1 MFSLKGRQAGSR
13 RLPVEHPGGRAG
25 ELDASAAP
33 TCPGWCGEGG
43 TGLSQ
48 HTWVQGAG
56 FSRLGNS
63 RLRMASLAQVLN
75 WLLANTSS
83 TETGFLFFLLSY
95 SWFFLVLRRI
105 DFFVCAEL
113 KPC

>member
-1 MFSLKGRQAGSR
+1 MFSLKGRQPETPCGAPR
-13 RLPVEHPGGRAG
+13 RAG
-25 ELDASAAP
+25 RRAGRQC
-33 TCPGWCGEGG
+33 CPHVPWLVWGEGG

-56 FSRLGNS
+56 FSYLGSS
-63 RLRMASLAQVLN
+63 RLRMASLAQVLS
-75 WLLANTSS
+75 WLSANTSS

-105 DFFVCAEL
+105 DFL
-113 KPC
+113 